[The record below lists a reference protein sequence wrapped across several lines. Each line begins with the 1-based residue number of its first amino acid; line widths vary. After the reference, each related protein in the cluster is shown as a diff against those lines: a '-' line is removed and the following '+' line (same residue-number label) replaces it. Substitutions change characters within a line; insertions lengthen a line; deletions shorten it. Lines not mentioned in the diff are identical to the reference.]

1 MCPGNCKEVFGG
13 RKGGNPQMKILLTLP
28 RMDSGGV
35 ETHID
40 YLARGF
46 LKEGLQVVLVC
57 KEGRKVKDLKKAG
70 VIFRALDVAS
80 QSILT
85 LPHRIKKME
94 KIIEEEKVDLVH
106 AHSRV
111 PAWIG
116 YYAARRK
123 GVPFITTAHGQYSL
137 HLGSKVMA
145 LGTRVIAVSD
155 TVAGYLQK
163 GWNIPGEKF
172 QIIPEGIDPAQFI
185 LPSAEGEKVRQE
197 LGIGKDDMV
206 IGTVGRMT
214 SVKGH
219 RYLIEAFSLL
229 EEDCKLLLVGD
240 GRKRAELGKLAI
252 KLDIRDRVIFAGD
265 REDVP
270 RFLGAMDIYVQS
282 SLAEGLGLAALEA
295 MAAGLP
301 VILTRCGGLADQV
314 RAEQEALLVPPGESC
329 AMAKAIKNLIMNE
342 ELRRKLSSGG
352 RELVRARFSPEV
364 MINETIKVYREVLQG
379 KGGI

>member
-1 MCPGNCKEVFGG
+1 
-13 RKGGNPQMKILLTLP
+13 MKILLTLP
-28 RMDSGGV
+28 RMNSGGV

-57 KEGRKVKDLKKAG
+57 KEGRKVKDLKKEG
-70 VIFRALDVAS
+70 VIFRSLDVAS

-85 LPHRIKKME
+85 LPSRIRAME
-94 KIIEEEKVDLVH
+94 KIIGEERVDIVH

-116 YYAARRK
+116 YYAARRA
-123 GVPFITTAHGQYSL
+123 GVPFITTAHSQYSL
-137 HLGSKVMA
+137 HLGSKVMVW
-145 LGTRVIAVSD
+145 GTRVIAVSD
-155 TVAGYLQK
+155 TVASYLQK

-172 QIIPEGIDPAQFI
+172 EIIPEGIDIDRFI
-185 LPSAEGEKVRQE
+185 LPTAEGEKARQE
-197 LGIGKDDMV
+197 LGIEKEELV

-219 RYLIEAFSLL
+219 RYLLEAISLL
-229 EEDCKLLLVGD
+229 EEDCKLLLVGG
-240 GRKRAELGKLAI
+240 GRKRDELEKFAHKLGVQ
-252 KLDIRDRVIFAGD
+252 DRVVFAGD
-265 REDVP
+265 RADVP
-270 RFLGAMDIYVQS
+270 RFLEAMDIYVQS

-314 RAEQEALLVPPGESC
+314 REKQEALLVPPGEASSI
-329 AMAKAIKNLIMNE
+329 AKAIKQLILSE
-342 ELRRKLSSGG
+342 ELREKLGSRG
-352 RELVRARFSPEV
+352 RELVRVGFSPEV
-364 MINETIKVYREVLQG
+364 MINETINVYREVLQE
-379 KGGI
+379 KGGS

>member
-1 MCPGNCKEVFGG
+1 
-13 RKGGNPQMKILLTLP
+13 MKILLTLP
-28 RMDSGGV
+28 RMNSGGV

-40 YLARGF
+40 YLVRGF

-57 KEGRKVKDLKKAG
+57 KEGRKLKDLKEEG

-85 LPHRIKKME
+85 LPSRIRKM
-94 KIIEEEKVDLVH
+94 KRIIEEEKVDIVH

-116 YYAARRK
+116 FYAARRA

-137 HLGSKVMA
+137 HPGSKVMA
-145 LGTRVIAVSD
+145 WGTRVIAVSE
-155 TVAGYLQK
+155 TVASYLQK

-172 QIIPEGIDPAQFI
+172 DIIPEGIDLDRFT
-185 LPSAEGEKVRQE
+185 LPPAEGEKARQE
-197 LGIGKDDMV
+197 TGIEKEELV
-206 IGTVGRMT
+206 IGTVGRLT

-219 RYLIEAFSLL
+219 RYLLEAFALL
-229 EEDCKLLLVGD
+229 EEDCKLLLVGE
-240 GRKRAELGKLAI
+240 GRKRVELEKLAH
-252 KLDIRDRVIFAGD
+252 KLGIQDRVVFAGD
-265 REDVP
+265 RADVP

-314 RAEQEALLVPPGESC
+314 RAEQEALLVPPGESG

-342 ELRRKLSSGG
+342 ELRGKLSRGG

-379 KGGI
+379 KGGS